1 MATWILICFGAAIV
15 LALALS
21 VFAFQLSMRRY
32 MDVRDFRAMR
42 LALGE
47 LDDRLIA
54 LGDSHKRLRSRV
66 GMRELRA
73 RRGQSE
79 NGVDESTSADEWKR
93 QMRMKLHKGE
103 IKP

>member
-1 MATWILICFGAAIV
+1 MPFWLLVTLCAVSALS
-15 LALALS
+15 LALS
-21 VFAFQLSMRRY
+21 LFAFQLSMRRY

-42 LALGE
+42 LAIGE

-79 NGVDESTSADEWKR
+79 NGADETTSADEWKR